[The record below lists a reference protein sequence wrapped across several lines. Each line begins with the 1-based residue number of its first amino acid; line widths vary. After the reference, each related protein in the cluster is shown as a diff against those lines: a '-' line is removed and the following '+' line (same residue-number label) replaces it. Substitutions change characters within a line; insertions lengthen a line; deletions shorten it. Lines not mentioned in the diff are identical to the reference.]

1 MDKRG
6 YGGKTLNDPKV
17 IKKDKY
23 INSEEKVAVVQGVT
37 LYEAEHKHEFIELA
51 YVEEGEAQ
59 HWVNGETFQ
68 LSAGDIMMLDSGVSH
83 CYLATTPTISVWNII
98 FLPEFFD
105 FFLKEGDRCIE
116 YACRTMLKEDV
127 GSALMKESGFLSL
140 PKEQAKSVV
149 PYIRQIIEEK
159 KEERPGYLEAIHS
172 LLKLAIIEIFRRG
185 HDAKGDFSDKQKRIY
200 REMMEYIKKNKG
212 DGVSASYLSKLL
224 FYSPEY
230 LSKTFNNISGK
241 SLKKYIQK
249 EKLEKAKRELLST
262 DKTVEEIMEEAG
274 YNDKKYF
281 YEIFKREYGVSP
293 GKYRKG

>member
-1 MDKRG
+1 M
-6 YGGKTLNDPKV
+6 NDPKV

-200 REMMEYIKKNKG
+200 QEMMEYIKKNKG

-293 GKYRKG
+293 GKYRKRK

>member
-1 MDKRG
+1 MDDLKI
-6 YGGKTLNDPKV
+6 
-17 IKKDKY
+17 IKKSKY
-23 INSEEKVAVVQGVT
+23 ISNEEKVAVVQGVT
-37 LYEAEHKHEFIELA
+37 LYEPEHRHEFIELA

-68 LSAGDIMMLDSGVSH
+68 LSAGDIVMFDSGASH
-83 CYLATTPTISVWNII
+83 GYRATTPTISVWNIL

-116 YACRTMLKEDV
+116 YACRTMLKENV
-127 GSALMKESGFLSL
+127 GSSLMKESGFLSL
-140 PKEQAKSVV
+140 PKEKATSVV

-172 LLKLAIIEIFRRG
+172 LLKLALIEIFRRG
-185 HDAKGDFSDKQKRIY
+185 HDVKGNFSGKQMQIY
-200 REMMEYIKKNKG
+200 QEMLEYIKKNRG
-212 DGVSASYLSKLL
+212 GGVSASYLSKLL

-230 LSKTFNNISGK
+230 LSKTFNDIS
-241 SLKKYIQK
+241 SLSMKKYIQK
-249 EKLEKAKRELLST
+249 EKLEWARKELLST
-262 DKTVEEIMEEAG
+262 DKTVETIMEEAG

-293 GKYRKG
+293 GKYRKN

>member
-1 MDKRG
+1 M
-6 YGGKTLNDPKV
+6 NDPKV

-230 LSKTFNNISGK
+230 L
-241 SLKKYIQK
+241 
-249 EKLEKAKRELLST
+249 
-262 DKTVEEIMEEAG
+262 
-274 YNDKKYF
+274 
-281 YEIFKREYGVSP
+281 
-293 GKYRKG
+293 

>member
-1 MDKRG
+1 M
-6 YGGKTLNDPKV
+6 NDPKV

-249 EKLEKAKRELLST
+249 DKLEKAKRELLST

-293 GKYRKG
+293 GKYRKRK

>member
-1 MDKRG
+1 M
-6 YGGKTLNDPKV
+6 NDPKV

-59 HWVNGETFQ
+59 HWVNGEIFQ

-185 HDAKGDFSDKQKRIY
+185 HDAKGDFSDKQKHIY

-293 GKYRKG
+293 GKYRKRK

>member
-1 MDKRG
+1 M
-6 YGGKTLNDPKV
+6 NDPKV

-23 INSEEKVAVVQGVT
+23 INSEEKIAVVQGVT

-59 HWVNGETFQ
+59 HWVNGEIFQ

-140 PKEQAKSVV
+140 PKEQTKSVV

-159 KEERPGYLEAIHS
+159 KEERPGYLEAIRS

-293 GKYRKG
+293 GKYRKRK

>member
-1 MDKRG
+1 M
-6 YGGKTLNDPKV
+6 NDPKV

-293 GKYRKG
+293 GKYSKG

>member
-1 MDKRG
+1 M
-6 YGGKTLNDPKV
+6 NDPKV

-59 HWVNGETFQ
+59 HWVNGEIFQ

-293 GKYRKG
+293 GKYRKRK

>member
-1 MDKRG
+1 M
-6 YGGKTLNDPKV
+6 NDPKV

-68 LSAGDIMMLDSGVSH
+68 SSAGDIMMLDSGVSH

-293 GKYRKG
+293 GKYRKRK